1 MSVSMSTS
9 GRLSL
14 KTGREGA
21 RRDGKE
27 NEEWGNGRRDSD
39 GGGERCRHGKRV
51 RKDGEKGQ

>member
-21 RRDGKE
+21 RREGKE
-27 NEEWGNGRRDSD
+27 NEEWGNGRGDID
-39 GGGERCRHGKRV
+39 EGGERCRHGKRV